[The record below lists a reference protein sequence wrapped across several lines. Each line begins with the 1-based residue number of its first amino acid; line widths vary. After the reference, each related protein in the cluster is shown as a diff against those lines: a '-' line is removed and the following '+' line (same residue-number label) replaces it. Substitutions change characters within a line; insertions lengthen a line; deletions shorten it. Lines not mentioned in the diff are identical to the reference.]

1 MTPSKKIMSGVPG
14 IGLGKAAVVFARV
27 LCLLGE
33 VWAQH
38 NSEAA
43 IVKTAREGIV
53 RMGAV

>member
-1 MTPSKKIMSGVPG
+1 
-14 IGLGKAAVVFARV
+14 LGKAAVVFARV

-43 IVKTAREGIV
+43 IAKTAREGIV